1 MSDIDRPEAETPV
14 YPSGVVT
21 RSSPW
26 SVDDTVARLSAVLA
40 ARGVKLFAIIDQAAE
55 AEAVG
60 LHLRETRLVI
70 FGNPAAGTPV
80 MEAAP
85 LAALDLPLKVVV
97 WQHPDET
104 KISYVEPTELA
115 RRYELSDEIAAPVG
129 AVRPLVDAVIN
140 R

>member
-1 MSDIDRPEAETPV
+1 MSDIDTPEAETAV
-14 YPSGVVT
+14 HPSGVVT

-40 ARGVKLFAIIDQAAE
+40 AREVKLFAVIDQAAE
-55 AEAVG
+55 AAAVG

-80 MEAAP
+80 MQAAP

-97 WQHPDET
+97 WEDGYET
-104 KISYVEPTELA
+104 KISYVEPAELV
-115 RRYELSDEIAAPVG
+115 RRYELSDEVAAPLG
-129 AVRPLVDAVIN
+129 AVRVLVDAVIN

>member
-1 MSDIDRPEAETPV
+1 MSDIGRPEPETPV
-14 YPSGVVT
+14 HASGVVT

-40 ARGVKLFAIIDQAAE
+40 AREVKVFAVIDQAAE

-70 FGNPAAGTPV
+70 FGNPKGGTPV
-80 MEAAP
+80 MQAAP

-97 WQHPDET
+97 WQHGNET
-104 KISYVEPTELA
+104 KISYVEPAELV
-115 RRYELSDEIAAPVG
+115 RRYELSEELAAPLGVL
-129 AVRPLVDAVIN
+129 RPLVDAVIN